1 MGNIADLF
9 SELNINTKALTKKK
23 QQTDYTICNVQSL
36 QTRNSSEN
44 ISWKPLIGIWI
55 FRAKFEKL

>member
-23 QQTDYTICNVQSL
+23 QQTDYKIKYV
-36 QTRNSSEN
+36 SE
-44 ISWKPLIGIWI
+44 
-55 FRAKFEKL
+55 